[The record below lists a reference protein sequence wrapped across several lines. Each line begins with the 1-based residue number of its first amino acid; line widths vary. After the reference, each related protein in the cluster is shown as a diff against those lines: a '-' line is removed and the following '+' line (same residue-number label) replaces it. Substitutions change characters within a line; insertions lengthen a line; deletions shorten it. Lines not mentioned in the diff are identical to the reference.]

1 MIYFVVLT
9 FNRINPSPYGITF
22 IIIVIIIIIIITSK
36 YIIN

>member
-22 IIIVIIIIIIITSK
+22 IIIIIIIIIITSK